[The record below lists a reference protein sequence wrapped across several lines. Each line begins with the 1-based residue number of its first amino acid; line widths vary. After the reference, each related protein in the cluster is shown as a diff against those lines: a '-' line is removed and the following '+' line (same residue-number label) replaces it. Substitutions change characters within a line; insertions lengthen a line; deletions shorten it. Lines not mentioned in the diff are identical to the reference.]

1 MKKTELLC
9 PAGNFEMLKR
19 AINAGADAVYLSG
32 VKFGARKYADNF
44 NNNEIIDAINYAHL
58 YGVKVYITINTLIKD
73 DEIDEFLKFVEFIHK
88 NKVDAVLMQD
98 IGMINLVRSIFP
110 NLVIHAS
117 TQFHNHNKYGLEYL
131 KSIGVKRAVL
141 AREMSLD
148 EINKIDV
155 DIEKEI
161 FIHGALCI
169 SYSGQCLMSSMIMK
183 RSGNRGECAG
193 LCRLPYKLLKN
204 DEYVNTNGNYLLS
217 TKDLCSLN
225 NITKILDSNITSIKI
240 EGRMKSPEY
249 VYYVTS
255 LYRKIIDNYY
265 LGKET
270 IISED
275 EMNNLKVLF
284 NRKFTTG
291 YLFNDKDI
299 MNQETPNHQGI
310 EVGKIVDITP
320 KKLKIK
326 LTSELNQG
334 DAIRF
339 KDNNVGMY
347 LNYIYDKKG
356 NFINSSKDS
365 EYIYIDNKFNLT
377 SDDIILKTVDNKL
390 LKSINTIK
398 PKKIPINIEVN
409 AKTNQKLE
417 ITFNDEKNTIVET
430 GNIITE
436 SKNSPTTKNQIIEK
450 LSKLNET
457 PYSIKNIKINMDN
470 NIFIPLKELNNI
482 RRILVDKLNSSRI
495 NINSDFVK
503 KDFKKEVL
511 NIELT
516 NTINVLIDNEND
528 YNQLKDLPK
537 IKFYTSNIDL
547 YSKYKNNMFLRLNRI
562 QTKEVNYKNENLLI
576 TDIGSIYH
584 YKNINY
590 VNSDIYTNV
599 TNIFTIHYLTKL
611 GVKNIGISPELNFE
625 ETIKL
630 YNDFVNYFNYKPNIN
645 IFVYG
650 KIELML
656 MKHCIINYNLNH
668 NVACNACKHVDKY
681 KIEDRNG
688 QKYTIEPNM
697 CGNVILS
704 NKIINNFDKIKMI
717 GGLNYYISLIDIN
730 EKQKII
736 ESIRKCVIC

>member
-9 PAGNFEMLKR
+9 PAGNFEMLKM

-310 EVGKIVDITP
+310 EVGKIVNITP

-390 LKSINTIK
+390 LKSIDTIK

-436 SKNSPTTKNQIIEK
+436 SKNSPTTKNQITEK

-495 NINSDFVK
+495 NVNSDFVK

-511 NIELT
+511 NVELT

-528 YNQLKDLPK
+528 YIQLKDLPK

-562 QTKEVNYKNENLLI
+562 QNKKVNYKNENLLI

-630 YNDFVNYFNYKPNIN
+630 YNNFINYFNYKPNIN
-645 IFVYG
+645 IFIYG

-668 NVACNACKHVDKY
+668 NIACNACKHVDKY

-688 QKYTIEPNM
+688 QKYTIEHNM

>member
-9 PAGNFEMLKR
+9 PAGNFEMLKT

-117 TQFHNHNKYGLEYL
+117 TQFHNHNKFGLEYL

-183 RSGNRGECAG
+183 RSGNKGECAG

-255 LYRKIIDNYY
+255 LYRKIIDNHY

-270 IISED
+270 LISKE
-275 EMNNLKVLF
+275 EMNNLKVIF

-310 EVGKIVDITP
+310 EVGKIVGITP

-339 KDNNVGMY
+339 KNNGVGMY

-398 PKKIPINIEVN
+398 PKKIPINIEIN

-436 SKNSPTTKNQIIEK
+436 SKNSPTTKKQIIEK

-482 RRILVDKLNSSRI
+482 RRTLVDKLNSLRI
-495 NINSDFVK
+495 DVNSDFVK
-503 KDFKKEVL
+503 KTFKKEVL

-537 IKFYTSNIDL
+537 IKFYTSNINL
-547 YSKYKNNMFLRLNRI
+547 YSKYKNNMFLRLNRV
-562 QTKEVNYKNENLLI
+562 QNKEVNYKNENLLI

-584 YKNINY
+584 YKNNNY
-590 VNSDIYTNV
+590 VNSDLYTNV
-599 TNIFTIHYLTKL
+599 TNIFTIHYLTKI

-630 YNDFVNYFNYKPNIN
+630 YNNFINYFNYKPNIN
-645 IFVYG
+645 IFIYG

-668 NVACNACKHVDKY
+668 NVACNACKHVEKY

-697 CGNVILS
+697 YGNVILS
-704 NKIINNFDKIKMI
+704 NKIINNFDRIKMI